1 MRSIAITKGDGLS
14 VRCLL
19 DDGYNLPSV
28 TTNEVSSIS
37 STTATCGGNVTY
49 DGNATVTA
57 RGVCWD
63 TLPNPTLD
71 GNHTTDGSGIGA
83 FTSSITGL
91 DRGTTYYVR
100 AYATNSVG
108 TAYGNEVSFTTLAVP
123 AGDAQPCPDV
133 PTVTD
138 IDGNVYNTVQ
148 IGNQCWMRENLRTT
162 HYADNTE
169 VTERYAPNNDE
180 DNVPTYGYM
189 YNWAAMMHGAS
200 SSSASPSGVQG
211 ICPTGWHVPSDAE
224 WTQLTDYVSS
234 VPAYWCG
241 GSSGNIA
248 KALAST
254 TSWSSYNVECTAGN
268 DQSTNNATGFSALPA
283 GYYHDGTYYNFGYYA
298 YFWSATEGSSSGAYY
313 RSLNCGRAS
322 VYRDRYAKDGGLS
335 VRCLRD

>member
-1 MRSIAITKGDGLS
+1 MDRTYSSKDDGLS

-19 DDGYNLPSV
+19 GDGYNLPSV
-28 TTNEVSSIS
+28 TTNEVSNIS
-37 STTATCGGNVTY
+37 FTTATCGGNVTY

-71 GNHTTDGSGIGA
+71 GNHTTDGSGTGT

-91 DRGTTYYVR
+91 AQSTTYYVR

-108 TAYGNEVSFTTLAVP
+108 TAYGNEVSFTTFIC
-123 AGDAQPCPDV
+123 PCPASLA
-133 PTVTD
+133 D

-148 IGNQCWMRENLRTT
+148 IGNQCWMKENLRTT
-162 HYADNTE
+162 HYTDNTE
-169 VTERYAPNNDE
+169 VTGRYAPNNDE

-211 ICPTGWHVPSDAE
+211 ICPIGWHVPSDAE
-224 WTQLTDYVSS
+224 WRQLTDYVSS
-234 VPAYWCG
+234 VSAYWCG

-254 TSWSSYNVECTAGN
+254 TSWGSYNVECTAGN

-283 GYYHDGTYYNFGYYA
+283 GNYNGYYGHFGYYA
-298 YFWSATEGSSSGAYY
+298 AFWSATENEG
-313 RSLNCGRAS
+313 
-322 VYRDRYAKDGGLS
+322 D
-335 VRCLRD
+335 